1 MRSKGTPKQGFTL
14 VELLVVIVIIGL
26 IAALLLPAIMK
37 AMCSARQGAAQSL
50 ISQVAQAAT
59 MYNTDFAVYPPGKG
73 DGSKELTYALTT
85 KGAKKMQYFE
95 FAPDQLFNGHI
106 INPVWGSDGE
116 PPTNLI
122 YYRNNQTTI
131 LSSGTPAPSGIK
143 PGPTKPGPAKPIAA
157 TPKPAGPAAAL
168 IGPPVLKKSSFDMW
182 CAGCDYLPTVQAT
195 QWGVRYE

>member
-1 MRSKGTPKQGFTL
+1 MRSKATPKQGFTL

-106 INPVWGSDGE
+106 INPIWGSDGE
-116 PPTNLI
+116 PPTNII

-131 LSSGTPAPSGIK
+131 LSSGSAAPSAV
-143 PGPTKPGPAKPIAA
+143 KPGPAKPISA
-157 TPKPAGPAAAL
+157 PKPAAGPAL

-195 QWGVRYE
+195 QWSVRYE